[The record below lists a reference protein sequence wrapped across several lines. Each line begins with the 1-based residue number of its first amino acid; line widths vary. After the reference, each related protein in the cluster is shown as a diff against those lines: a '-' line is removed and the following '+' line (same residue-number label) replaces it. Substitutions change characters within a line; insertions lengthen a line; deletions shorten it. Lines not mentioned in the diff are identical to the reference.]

1 MDIDKHIKEDNM
13 AKKHHN
19 KAFAAVAK
27 VAKVAKS
34 VSSEIPA
41 GLSKQIIRAHKAQV
55 EECIA
60 AGCTDEA
67 IAKLPNGTREMVRRA
82 YA

>member
-19 KAFAAVAK
+19 KAFAA

>member
-13 AKKHHN
+13 AKKQRN
-19 KAFAAVAK
+19 KAFAA
-27 VAKVAKS
+27 VAKS

>member
-1 MDIDKHIKEDNM
+1 MDIQKHIKEHNM
-13 AKKHHN
+13 AKK
-19 KAFAAVAK
+19 KKMEAFSSDAF
-27 VAKVAKS
+27 KS
-34 VSSEIPA
+34 A
-41 GLSKQIIRAHKAQV
+41 SKQIPARLAKQVIRAHKAQV

-60 AGCTDEA
+60 AGCTAEA